1 MIYILYIFIRINAA
15 TKQHKNKA
23 YKAYTLSYKLSNYK
37 IKALQVIKVKLS
49 QTAKRQAPN
58 L

>member
-1 MIYILYIFIRINAA
+1 MYIYISLFASSA
-15 TKQHKNKA
+15 DTTPHK
-23 YKAYTLSYKLSNYK
+23 YRAYTLSYKLSNYK
-37 IKALQVIKVKLS
+37 LQNKSTTDNQGKIRLS